1 MILEALT
8 LMVVA
13 VPHESPEHAAPA
25 AAEASEVSGI
35 EVPASEAWR
44 AERPKVGEPKPPRLP
59 KYEQV
64 ELSNG
69 LTIIVAELDTLPVMS
84 FSLVTKGGAML
95 DPKGGAGLAS
105 ITYEMIGESTAKLSA
120 LEFSDAIAD
129 LGASFSSDGS
139 RDRGSVS
146 ISGLSRNADGMLELL
161 AAAALTPR
169 FDPADFERV
178 KNQRL
183 ASLIR
188 RRGSPQGLAFEQ
200 VPALIYGAEHPYG
213 HPPTGSVDSV
223 KTLTLDQAKAFFE
236 RTMSPKHS
244 ALLAAGSLSVD
255 EVKALAEKH
264 LGAWKRDVEPL
275 PTVPAAAPKKR
286 EKLIF
291 LDKPGSPQT
300 MTIIGRPLFERGHPD
315 EAALTLA
322 NDVYGGAFSSRLNMN
337 LREDKAITY
346 GAGSQAA
353 FRLGTGVF
361 LAYSAIRADA
371 TALGLK
377 EIFAELEGMSTKPPT
392 EEEVGRARDAL
403 IKSLSGTFERS
414 GAIASAAS
422 TIFVYGLPLDYYD
435 KITAKYDAADL
446 ESVRAAAKKYFD
458 PSVMQVLMVG
468 DSAVVAMEL
477 QKLGLGDLEVE
488 TP

>member
-13 VPHESPEHAAPA
+13 VPHESPEHAEAAPA
-25 AAEASEVSGI
+25 PGV

-59 KYEQV
+59 KYEEV
-64 ELSNG
+64 KLSNG
-69 LTIIVAELDTLPVMS
+69 LTVIVAELDALPVVS

-95 DPKGGAGLAS
+95 DPKDGGGLAS

-129 LGASFSSDGS
+129 LGASFGSSGD

-146 ISGLSRNADGMLELL
+146 ISGLSRNADGMMALM

-178 KNQRL
+178 KSQRL
-183 ASLIR
+183 ASLVR
-188 RRGSPQGLAFEQ
+188 QRGSPQGLAFEQ
-200 VPALIYGAEHPYG
+200 VPALIYGPDHPYG

-236 RTMSPKHS
+236 RMMSPKNS

-264 LGAWKRDVEPL
+264 FGAWARDVPEL
-275 PTVPAAAPKKR
+275 PKVPAAEAKKR
-286 EKLIF
+286 EKLIL
-291 LDKPGSPQT
+291 LDKPGAAQT
-300 MTIIGRPLFERGHPD
+300 MTIVGRPVFERGHPD

-337 LREDKAITY
+337 LREEKAITY

-353 FRLGTGVF
+353 FRQGTGVF

-371 TALGLK
+371 TAVGLG
-377 EIFAELEGMSTKPPT
+377 EIFAELEGMTTKPPT
-392 EEEVGRARDAL
+392 EEEVARARDAL

-422 TIFVYGLPLDYYD
+422 TLFVYGLPLDYYD
-435 KITAKYDAADL
+435 TITAKYDAADL
-446 ESVRAAAKKYFD
+446 ASVRAAAKKYFD

-468 DSAVVAMEL
+468 DSAVIAMEL
-477 QKLGLGDLEVE
+477 QKLGLGTLEVK